1 MPIRKSVSEKVFSQS
16 LKGSFDSVE
25 KKNAIVISVTGENR
39 ERMGFINLQRENEIY
54 IFFIHHQQKNGKI
67 VVRLPI
73 DHENEKKAR
82 EEEKRPVDSNLKSII
97 KCACVFAYAARVRL
111 SFLV

>member
-54 IFFIHHQQKNGKI
+54 IFFIHHQQKM
-67 VVRLPI
+67 
-73 DHENEKKAR
+73 EKLLSDCR
-82 EEEKRPVDSNLKSII
+82 SII
-97 KCACVFAYAARVRL
+97 KTKKKREKRRGQ
-111 SFLV
+111 SIPI